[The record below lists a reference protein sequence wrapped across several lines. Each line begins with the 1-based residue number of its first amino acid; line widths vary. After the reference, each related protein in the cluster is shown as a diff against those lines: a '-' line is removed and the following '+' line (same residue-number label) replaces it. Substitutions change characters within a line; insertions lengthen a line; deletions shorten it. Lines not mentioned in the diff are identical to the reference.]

1 MHECPYC
8 GQTCDCDG
16 EDVWND
22 YAGRTCRHDC
32 EDEDDYEDVDGMYP
46 VELEACVDCGD
57 PHISTACE
65 CCGGWLCHR
74 HAETGAGFCK
84 SCPTKEWIDEHSAR
98 ADTLSPQSSSLSPG
112 G

>member
-1 MHECPYC
+1 MHECPDC
-8 GQTCDCDG
+8 GQACDCDG

-32 EDEDDYEDVDGMYP
+32 EDEEDAPDQYSLD
-46 VELEACVDCGD
+46 LECCVDCGD
-57 PHISTACE
+57 INTSTMCQ

-84 SCPTKEWIDEHSAR
+84 SCPTKEWIDEQQAEL
-98 ADTLSPQSSSLSPG
+98 AKE
-112 G
+112 